1 LIARTRKKKVP
12 DEIQQKPEDSYLNVL
27 TGIHFPYTMSGT
39 NEVDEI
45 MIKHFLETLAEVALS
60 IASRKEENQ

>member
-1 LIARTRKKKVP
+1 MSKEERQNSP
-12 DEIQQKPEDSYLNVL
+12 QNVL

-45 MIKHFLETLAEVALS
+45 IIKHFLETLAEVALAV
-60 IASRKEENQ
+60 ASRNEENK